1 MWAIVPLKT
10 LEAAKQ
16 RLANL
21 LTPVERRDL
30 MLAMARDVLSALCQ
44 TKFLS
49 GVLIVSRTPEADAL
63 AQAFSVER
71 FAESPDAD
79 LPTALTQASHHLM
92 EHFGARGV
100 VVIPADVPLVS
111 AEEIDNILTIHCS
124 ITEPLIESSTD
135 SMQTDSMQTGPIP
148 PAVTVI
154 PDSEHLGT
162 NCLMLS
168 PPDVID
174 FIFDG
179 RSFKPHVDAAFE
191 QGLTPRIVPARGFA
205 LDIDTEADLRQLL
218 SLGQTTQTGTFLEKS
233 GIAQRLREHDNS
245 EPEIST

>member
-16 RLANL
+16 RLASL
-21 LTPVERRDL
+21 LTPEERRDL
-30 MLAMARDVLSALCQ
+30 MLAMARDVLTALSQ
-44 TKFLS
+44 SKFLS

-63 AQAFSVER
+63 AQAFSIER

-92 EHFGARGV
+92 EHFGAEGV

-111 AEEIDNILTIHCS
+111 AEEIDNILAVHAS
-124 ITEPLIESSTD
+124 SAESSTEPSTD
-135 SMQTDSMQTGPIP
+135 SMPTGPIP

-154 PDSEHLGT
+154 PDSENLGT

-179 RSFKPHVDAAFE
+179 KSFRPHVDAAFK

-205 LDIDTEADLRQLL
+205 LDIDTEADIRQLL
-218 SLGQTTQTGTFLEKS
+218 NSGRTTQTGTFLEKS